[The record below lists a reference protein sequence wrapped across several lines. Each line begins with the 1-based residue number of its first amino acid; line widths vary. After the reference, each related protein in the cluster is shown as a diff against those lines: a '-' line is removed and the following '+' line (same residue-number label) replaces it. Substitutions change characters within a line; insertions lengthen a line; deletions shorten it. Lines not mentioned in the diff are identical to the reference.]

1 MTQVLFKRW
10 LNALWLL
17 WHLCFQTSCAIRCF
31 IVTPQMEKPRLTFDI
46 YDYKHLIVQSGKW
59 SHLLNFLKEVENT
72 NSSSLSFI
80 YSFFITIINVAPL
93 MMMMMM
99 ITSNLMT
106 CTPGYYANT
115 FAPASTFGHPAST
128 FGFFNQVTMIMGT
141 CCMRD
146 VHIRLFLQ
154 KWCYPAWE
162 TSEEW
167 PSFCQWE

>member
-1 MTQVLFKRW
+1 MNVGTYRVPRSSLISSFPPSMTQVLLKMGKMLFDF
-10 LNALWLL
+10 
-17 WHLCFQTSCAIRCF
+17 WHLYFQTSCAIRCF

-80 YSFFITIINVAPL
+80 ILILHHHHQCRPPHDDD
-93 MMMMMM
+93 MMM

-141 CCMRD
+141 IMNHD
-146 VHIRLFLQ
+146 S
-154 KWCYPAWE
+154 W
-162 TSEEW
+162 
-167 PSFCQWE
+167 